1 MDFFL
6 SKDNLNRAVPE
17 ETKILDLKA
26 KPRADGKRV
35 LVNIQITPFQKR
47 PSLEVTLQDANGE
60 EVASTSILDTL
71 GFKLEF
77 TMHIRGEIHNPYTLI
92 AKLYY
97 LDGPSAEPYTIT
109 FDVYP
114 SSEPDEDENFPE

>member
-6 SKDNLNRAVPE
+6 SKDGLERATPE
-17 ETKILDLKA
+17 ETKITNLTA
-26 KPRADGKRV
+26 KPRSDGRRV
-35 LVNIQITPFQKR
+35 LVNMQITPFQKR
-47 PSLEVTLQDANGE
+47 PSLQVNLQNANGE
-60 EVASTSILDTL
+60 EVASTNILETM

-77 TMHIRGEIHNPYTLI
+77 TMHIRGEIQNPYTLI

-97 LDGPSAEPYTIT
+97 LDGPSAEPFTIS

-114 SSEPDEDENFPE
+114 SSEPDKENFPE

>member
-6 SKDNLNRAVPE
+6 SKDGLERTVAE
-17 ETKILDLKA
+17 ETKITMLTA
-26 KPRADGKRV
+26 KPRPDGRRV
-35 LVNIQITPFQKR
+35 LVNVAIRPFQKR
-47 PSLEVTLQDANGE
+47 PSLQVILQNANGE
-60 EVASTSILDTL
+60 EVASTNILETM

-77 TMHIRGEIHNPYTLI
+77 TMHIRGEIQNPYTLV

-97 LDGPSAEPYTIT
+97 LDGPHAEPYSIS

-114 SSEPDEDENFPE
+114 SSEPDVENFPE